1 MEQGKKRDLLA
12 LIDDCRLKREDLMF
26 HIRMSMEE
34 VQRTC
39 QKVELS
45 EKIRVLLSELP
56 LTCKERQ
63 RLLTYRR
70 ASYPFGSE
78 YFNIV
83 WTQPL

>member
-1 MEQGKKRDLLA
+1 
-12 LIDDCRLKREDLMF
+12 MF

-34 VQRTC
+34 IQSTS

-63 RLLTYRR
+63 RLLTCTERFL
-70 ASYPFGSE
+70 PFWFRVLRHTLE
-78 YFNIV
+78 ATIV
-83 WTQPL
+83 IGGLLLVSHLMKRK